1 MQSIDDKIV
10 ISLSK
15 GGRGVA
21 FSAARFA
28 HYGNADAL
36 RKAIARLCDKK
47 TVIRLARGIYYYPK
61 IERKLGLGIIY
72 PTFDEIAAAIATRDR
87 AKIAPIGTYAVNK
100 LGLSTQIPMNAVF
113 MTTGKVRAVVV
124 ENGRKIVFKR
134 VSQKNFVFESSFA
147 QLVCIALKEIGKD
160 NLTQQQTDTL
170 KQIINEQPRI
180 SEMDLKIMP
189 EWIKK
194 LIKGF
199 YNE

>member
-1 MQSIDDKIV
+1 
-10 ISLSK
+10 
-15 GGRGVA
+15 
-21 FSAARFA
+21 
-28 HYGNADAL
+28 
-36 RKAIARLCDKK
+36 
-47 TVIRLARGIYYYPK
+47 
-61 IERKLGLGIIY
+61 
-72 PTFDEIAAAIATRDR
+72 
-87 AKIAPIGTYAVNK
+87 
-100 LGLSTQIPMNAVF
+100 MNAVF
-113 MTTGKVRAVVV
+113 MTTGKGRSVVV